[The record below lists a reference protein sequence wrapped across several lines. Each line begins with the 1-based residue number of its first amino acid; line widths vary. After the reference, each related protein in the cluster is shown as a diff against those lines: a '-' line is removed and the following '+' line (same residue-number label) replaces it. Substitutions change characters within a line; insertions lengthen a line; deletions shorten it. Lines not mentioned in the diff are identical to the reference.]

1 MLYYVDERT
10 YFDKQDHYYGA
21 CPEGFRHFLES
32 IFWGQH
38 SYYHVFMIFI
48 IVVYP
53 NSLTLIPPSV
63 KMRNCDFAR
72 VPGGILREKRP
83 NNANLLIFLLA

>member
-32 IFWGQH
+32 IFWENH
-38 SYYHVFMIFI
+38 SYCHVFMIFNYNYLPRFPATHPTI
-48 IVVYP
+48 
-53 NSLTLIPPSV
+53 SQ
-63 KMRNCDFAR
+63 
-72 VPGGILREKRP
+72 
-83 NNANLLIFLLA
+83 NAKL